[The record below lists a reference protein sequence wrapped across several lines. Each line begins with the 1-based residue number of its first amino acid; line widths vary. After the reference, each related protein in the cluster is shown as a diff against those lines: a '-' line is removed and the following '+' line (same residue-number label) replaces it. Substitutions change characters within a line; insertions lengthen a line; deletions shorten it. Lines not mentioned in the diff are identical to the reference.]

1 MSKITAHK
9 ILDDLFWGLYK
20 EIIRKSLPATQ
31 TIREL
36 NVSLYTTFSQQNQD
50 LIHLFEVRFYT
61 IVDYE
66 EAQRV
71 YFFDAE
77 MNIVYFLYTAE

>member
-1 MSKITAHK
+1 MAKITAHK
-9 ILDDLFWGLYK
+9 TLDVLFWGLYK
-20 EIIRKSLPATQ
+20 EILQKSLPVLQ
-31 TIREL
+31 VVREFNPSFYITL
-36 NVSLYTTFSQQNQD
+36 SQKNQA
-50 LIHLFEVRFYT
+50 LMHLFEVKFYT